1 MLHDDKQTFEQFILK
16 TSDYLGVTAEIIEI
30 DYFVTL
36 FLNAMIKL
44 NDFLKNRK
52 ISLLKAKENR

>member
-16 TSDYLGVTAEIIEI
+16 TSDYLGVTAEIIEK

-36 FLNAMIKL
+36 FLNAMI
-44 NDFLKNRK
+44 
-52 ISLLKAKENR
+52 